1 MALNEKLGP
10 PPWII
15 DERLPAEHF
24 FCDADGIFHIGP
36 GTDIHAA
43 LFVLRLTEAD
53 IEWLHHLKIATNR

>member
-24 FCDADGIFHIGP
+24 FCDADEVFH
-36 GTDIHAA
+36 IHAA

-53 IEWLHHLKIATNR
+53 IEWLHHLRIATNR